1 MRYLIGVGNYTAG
14 DDAIGPRIIEAV
26 VEQGLDREFRA
37 IDLSSNC
44 LNLVAYLDPDTEAI
58 LIVDSA
64 RMGLRPGETRF
75 FEPGDVETRKA
86 LDGVSTHEGDVVR
99 VLALACAAGCP
110 MPRLQVMGIEP
121 ESLEP
126 GTGLSATIAEKT
138 SGYIAAAIDRL
149 AHM

>member
-26 VEQGLDREFRA
+26 VEQGLERGFRA

-44 LNLVAYLDPDTEAI
+44 LNLVAYLAPDTEAI

-64 RMGLRPGETRF
+64 RMGLRPGDVRF
-75 FEPGDVETRKA
+75 FSPGDVETHKPT
-86 LDGVSTHEGDVVR
+86 GGISTHEGDVLR
-99 VLALACAAGCP
+99 VLALARAAGYP
-110 MPRLQVMGIEP
+110 VPQLEVMGIEP

-126 GTGLSATIAEKT
+126 GAGMSRAIVEKT
-138 SGYIAAAIDRL
+138 AGYVADAIDRL
-149 AHM
+149 AQM